1 MNQMLAKFLRFQ
13 PRHSLSAFRVHA
25 PCKRVISSVAATRQS
40 LTQNVPPL
48 RSSTFS
54 RRCFSTE
61 ESGDFGP
68 RGRRSTIA
76 PTKTLFVG
84 NIPYTCDDP
93 DIREIFSPFGQIT
106 EIRILR
112 DRRSANHKGCAHVE
126 FQDIESATTVFESG
140 KEEPFFMVNRTLFLD
155 YAEERKIKT
164 SPPTNALYFRHF
176 GGDIQDLREILKDYM
191 RHVYQINFLPTRRP
205 ETAGEEEPLGHG
217 HILFRQGS
225 GDMATEALEKLNGAT
240 SSAGFQLNLQYSKR
254 PSYYPQNSG
263 ESRRESE

>member
-1 MNQMLAKFLRFQ
+1 
-13 PRHSLSAFRVHA
+13 
-25 PCKRVISSVAATRQS
+25 
-40 LTQNVPPL
+40 
-48 RSSTFS
+48 
-54 RRCFSTE
+54 
-61 ESGDFGP
+61 
-68 RGRRSTIA
+68 
-76 PTKTLFVG
+76 
-84 NIPYTCDDP
+84 
-93 DIREIFSPFGQIT
+93 
-106 EIRILR
+106 
-112 DRRSANHKGCAHVE
+112 
-126 FQDIESATTVFESG
+126 VFESG

-191 RHVYQINFLPTRRP
+191 RHVYQINFRKYCLLSSGQERLTIFVVPTRRP